1 MYDLAVIGAGPGGYT
16 AAIKAAQMGLHTIL
30 FEEDNWGG
38 VCLNKG
44 CVPTK
49 AMLGSAGVFTL
60 IKNAGNYGVIS
71 QNASLDFSTVIKRR
85 NDIVKHLTGGIGSL
99 LEMNGVTAICA
110 HAELVSPYCINA
122 NGENYQTRNVIFATG
137 SRPAVPHFGGDQ
149 DKFMTSDGF
158 FNIEDIPS
166 SVAIIGGGVIGL
178 EFAVMLDAFGT
189 KIAIVEMLE
198 SIIGPADDLVID
210 AVRRMLRKS
219 GIDIYENAKAL
230 ESTPKGLLCEK
241 DGKQFELSAEKVLL
255 CTGRK
260 PNIDPVMLERFGIKH
275 THEGIVTDDQLRT
288 NIPNVYAVGDINGK
302 MMLAHTAVMEGIVA
316 AEVVSGK
323 RARMNYK
330 AIPSCIY
337 TTPEIAWVG
346 LTERSA
352 REQYHDI
359 KVSVFPMAANGKSV
373 IADKTEGFVKLI
385 ADSRCNTLLGA
396 HLFCDRASDIISE
409 FSLALNLECCAE
421 EIAGTVHPHPTISE
435 ACMEAAEGILGNP
448 VNYFVKK

>member
-1 MYDLAVIGAGPGGYT
+1 
-16 AAIKAAQMGLHTIL
+16 MGLRTVV

-38 VCLNKG
+38 VCLNRG
-44 CVPTK
+44 CIPTK
-49 AMLGSAGVFTL
+49 SMLKSAEVFSL
-60 IKNAGNYGVIS
+60 IKNAENYGVVS
-71 QNASLDFSTVIKRR
+71 QNASLDFSIVMKRK
-85 NDIVKHLTGGIGSL
+85 NDIVKRLTGGVGSL
-99 LEMNGVTAICA
+99 LEMNGVTAVRA
-110 HAELVSPYCINA
+110 HAELASPYCISA
-122 NGENYQTRNVIFATG
+122 NGENYQTRNVILATG
-137 SRPAVPHFGGDQ
+137 SRPVVPRFGGDQ
-149 DKFMTSDGF
+149 DKFMTSDGLF
-158 FNIEDIPS
+158 DIEEIPS

-178 EFAVMLDAFGT
+178 EFAVMLGSFGARV
-189 KIAIVEMLE
+189 AIVEMLE

-219 GIDIYENAKAL
+219 GIDLYENARAL

-241 DGKQFELSAEKVLL
+241 EGKQFELGAEKIIL
-255 CTGRK
+255 CVGRK
-260 PNIDPVMLERFGIKH
+260 PNIDPAMLDRLGIKH
-275 THEGIVTDDQLRT
+275 DRGCIVTDGQLRT
-288 NIPNVYAVGDINGK
+288 NVPNIYAVGDINGK

-316 AEVVSGK
+316 AEVIAGR

-337 TTPEIAWVG
+337 TMPEIAWAG
-346 LTERSA
+346 LTEKSA

-385 ADSRCNTLLGA
+385 ADSRYNVLLGA

-435 ACMEAAEGILGNP
+435 ACMEAAEGILGSP